1 MCRVISG
8 GGSERMADDAT
19 RRYSADEIEAMIAAG
34 DYVPAAPDA
43 PEIELDEDF
52 WRNAR
57 IVMPKPAPK
66 PVEEATSLRA
76 EDT

>member
-1 MCRVISG
+1 MCRIISG

-43 PEIELDEDF
+43 P
-52 WRNAR
+52 
-57 IVMPKPAPK
+57 
-66 PVEEATSLRA
+66 TSLRA

>member
-1 MCRVISG
+1 
-8 GGSERMADDAT
+8 MADDAT

-34 DYVPAAPDA
+34 DYVPTAPGA

-66 PVEEATSLRA
+66 PGKKAISLRL
-76 EDT
+76 EDK